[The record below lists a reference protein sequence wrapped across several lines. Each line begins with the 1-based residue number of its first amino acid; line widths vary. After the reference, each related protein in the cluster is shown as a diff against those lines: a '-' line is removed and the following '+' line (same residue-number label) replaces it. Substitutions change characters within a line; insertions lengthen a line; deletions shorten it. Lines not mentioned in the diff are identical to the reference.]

1 MRTKKM
7 YERINWYKKEYVY
20 EHYTRIVENIKQYER
35 ISKKKMLENIYN
47 VYEDYNNI
55 IDICTTRELKFLKK
69 LFNKDGDIK
78 ELLSDKY
85 EWERR
90 ILRNKFLIQDD
101 YDDVFI
107 PDEILDNVK
116 LAIKNVNWSEA
127 KRLDNLNEILV
138 GYCKVQVSSLLDAV
152 CSFGAAVTGLEED
165 FIWNHMLNNKL
176 FNYYVYIDS
185 EYLELMDDD
194 VPIAVYQ
201 DYYGYEEELSEERKK
216 QGIVGSLPVDLDLYR
231 NLFYNDFDMK
241 NKKIKKMLEELK
253 ELPFFWFS
261 ALDSIKVFAALN
273 RDRKPLK
280 DSFREVP
287 ALKYVDLTKFFKVLD
302 DAMDEMPSGALNGFT
317 PNQAKKMKA
326 EAIKADLEKEK
337 NYTKQQNACLSKQD
351 AKLFYKIYFGLLEF
365 TNNKYRIKPKLKIYN
380 KLGLNPYELISIVE
394 KYWENKV
401 TITEEFC
408 KVNPYKFSENELS
421 ITNEFKKGFRDVVI
435 VTKYENE
442 YTAVMSKDRTYMIK
456 GINDNLDNIISYQK
470 LPEPIITSIIPFKDL
485 LIYDGILLEMGI
497 KLGNNFDKTVMKE
510 YEQSIKYYHL

>member
-1 MRTKKM
+1 M

-20 EHYTRIVENIKQYER
+20 EQYTRIVENIKQYER

-69 LFNKDGDIK
+69 LLNKDGDIK

-101 YDDVFI
+101 YDNVFI

-138 GYCKVQVSSLLDAV
+138 GYCKVQVFSLLDAV

-231 NLFYNDFDMK
+231 NSFYNDFDMK
-241 NKKIKKMLEELK
+241 NKKIKKMIEELK

-261 ALDSIKVFAALN
+261 ALDSIKIFAALN
-273 RDRKPLK
+273 LDRKPLK

-287 ALKYVDLTKFFKVLD
+287 ALKYVDLTEFFKVLD

-317 PNQAKKMKA
+317 PNQVKKMKV
-326 EAIKADLEKEK
+326 EAIKADKEKEK
-337 NYTKQQNACLSKQD
+337 NY
-351 AKLFYKIYFGLLEF
+351 F
-365 TNNKYRIKPKLKIYN
+365 
-380 KLGLNPYELISIVE
+380 
-394 KYWENKV
+394 
-401 TITEEFC
+401 
-408 KVNPYKFSENELS
+408 
-421 ITNEFKKGFRDVVI
+421 
-435 VTKYENE
+435 
-442 YTAVMSKDRTYMIK
+442 
-456 GINDNLDNIISYQK
+456 
-470 LPEPIITSIIPFKDL
+470 
-485 LIYDGILLEMGI
+485 
-497 KLGNNFDKTVMKE
+497 
-510 YEQSIKYYHL
+510 IKYILGC